1 MLLAE
6 KFSEIFSKHKGHFLI
21 SRSFVLKVYI
31 FVAITNKKLLV
42 TAEFLLL
49 P

>member
-1 MLLAE
+1 MLLAK
-6 KFSEIFSKHKGHFLI
+6 KFSEIFSKHKGHVLI

-31 FVAITNKKLLV
+31 FVAIINKKLLL

-49 P
+49 T

>member
-1 MLLAE
+1 MLLAA
-6 KFSEIFSKHKGHFLI
+6 KFSEIFSKLKGHFLI

-31 FVAITNKKLLV
+31 FAAITNKKLLP

-49 P
+49 K